1 MLDECTILEK
11 YKESGQKEVIRINHP
26 IFNECILKKGKCYSQ
41 NSLDRIKREVDIL
54 KEINSPFFPKNY
66 QFEFNNLGE
75 FIIIE
80 QYIDS
85 ETLTQCKDN
94 YIGDEKKALELFK
107 QLIDGLEIIWD
118 KRIIHRDLKP
128 DNILIV
134 NGGRPV
140 IIDLG
145 IARVLDEKSLTNT
158 IQASGPCTPIYAS
171 PEQLANKKQSIDI
184 RTDFYSLAIIISE
197 LIIGEH
203 PFSPMVVGEGIGIMD
218 NLINNRYRL
227 EFNNIKITEKTK
239 CLIDRLLK
247 KEPYQRIRNSLKL
260 KEAINDILLS

>member
-1 MLDECTILEK
+1 MLAECIILEK
-11 YKESGQKEVIRINHP
+11 YKESGQKEVFRIKHP
-26 IFNECILKKGKCYSQ
+26 IFNECILKRGKCYSQ

-54 KEINSPFFPKNY
+54 KEINSPFFPTNY
-66 QFEFNNLGE
+66 EFECNSSGE
-75 FIIIE
+75 FVIIE
-80 QYIDS
+80 QYINS
-85 ETLTQCKDN
+85 KTLTECKSEYVGN
-94 YIGDEKKALELFK
+94 EKKVLELFK

-118 KRIIHRDLKP
+118 KRIVHRDLKP

-134 NGGRPV
+134 SEGKPV

-158 IQASGPCTPIYAS
+158 IQASGPCTPVYAS
-171 PEQLANKKQSIDI
+171 PEQLANKKSSIDI

-203 PFSPMVVGEGIGIMD
+203 PFSPVVVGEGIGIMD

-227 EFNNIKITEKTK
+227 EFDNIKITKKTK
-239 CLIDRLLK
+239 CLIDVLLK
-247 KEPYQRIRNSLKL
+247 KQPYQRIRNSSKL
-260 KEAINDILLS
+260 KEAINEILLS